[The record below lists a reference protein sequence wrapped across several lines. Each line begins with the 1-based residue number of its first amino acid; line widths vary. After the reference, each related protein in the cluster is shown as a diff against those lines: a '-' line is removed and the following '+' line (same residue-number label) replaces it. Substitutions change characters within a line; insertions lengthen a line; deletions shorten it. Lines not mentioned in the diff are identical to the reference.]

1 MATVF
6 AEKTDYS
13 QAESLQTQPAGVIW
27 FFALLFIIDC
37 YLYFWN
43 PGHFFQADSVYL
55 LSQRATSVTEFLR
68 EFTKLHNSGWY
79 RPLANETIES
89 ILFPIFGLNPAGY
102 RIPVYA
108 LFILD
113 TIAVYALALAITRRR
128 IAAVIATFFFNV
140 HTTNA
145 FTTYDVGFTPELL
158 YTLFYLGSVLAYLR
172 YLDYRTKSA
181 RRISLACFVGSLCS
195 KEAAVTLPLTLV
207 AVHLFIGARSETG
220 AHASVWSRLTAAL
233 GSTRWHFFVLLLYA
247 VFVVAYLHV
256 AGITLASV
264 LEPKEVSGANYEI
277 FLDKSILNN
286 ADVAL
291 TWAFNIPRG
300 WMAGFRHVTPAMVTF
315 LKIFRGL
322 AVVLL
327 VFLLFKAQRRAI
339 LFGATW
345 FLLTVTPALPLR
357 DHFLYYYLFLP
368 IVGFSIMVGTAFGW
382 LFDKLRSIHRF
393 LPAAILVPMFAGVLY
408 VCSDSI
414 RHEIEEN
421 RLLGGS
427 ARLALNSI
435 NDLKRLY
442 PTLPPDTIIYIE
454 NGEEPNLWWDQSSG
468 ALIRMAY
475 NVDSISVLYSS
486 LGDALSPENATAGK
500 LIPLKLEKGHLVDNT
515 AAFRTNP
522 SRFVQYSD
530 SDVYVLTLSAGEV
543 VAGRDSYSISVTGV
557 RDVTL
562 RIMYTLND
570 GPLEEFSA
578 QLDGKGE
585 TRFEVSR
592 DTRKGVYRF
601 VGFSIQGQ
609 PGWIRSQVAITVR

>member
-6 AEKTDYS
+6 AEKTNHNPPKP
-13 QAESLQTQPAGVIW
+13 LQTQRAGIIG

-55 LSQRATSVTEFLR
+55 LSHRATSVTQFLR
-68 EFTKLHNSGWY
+68 EFIKLHNSGWY

-108 LFILD
+108 LFIAD
-113 TIAVYALALAITRRR
+113 TIAVYALALAITRRQ

-172 YLDYRTKSA
+172 YLDYGTKSA

-195 KEAAVTLPLTLV
+195 KEAAVTLPLMLV
-207 AVHLFIGARSETG
+207 AVHWFIGARSETG
-220 AHASVWSRLTAAL
+220 AHTPVWRRLTAAL
-233 GSTRWHFFVLLLYA
+233 QSTRGHFFVLILYA
-247 VFVVAYLHV
+247 AFVVAYLHV
-256 AGITLASV
+256 AGITLTSV

-286 ADVAL
+286 ADMAL

-322 AVVLL
+322 VVVLL
-327 VFLLFKAQRRAI
+327 LFLLFNGERAAI
-339 LFGATW
+339 LFGLTW
-345 FLLTVTPALPLR
+345 FFLTVMPALPLR

-368 IVGFSIMVGTAFGW
+368 ITGFSMMIGTAFAR
-382 LFDKLRSIHRF
+382 LYESLRSIQRF
-393 LPAAILVPMFAGVLY
+393 LPAAILVPIFAGVLY
-408 VCSDSI
+408 VCGVSV
-414 RHEIEEN
+414 RHEIQEN
-421 RLLGGS
+421 PILGVS
-427 ARLALNSI
+427 ARWALNSI
-435 NDLKRLY
+435 NELKQLY
-442 PTLPPDTIIYIE
+442 PALRPDAIIYIDDS
-454 NGEEPNLWWDQSSG
+454 GDPDLSANLSD

-475 NVDSISVLYSS
+475 NVEKVSVLYSS
-486 LGDALSPENATAGK
+486 LGDALATDSATADK
-500 LIPLKLEKGHLVDNT
+500 LIVLRLENGHLVDNT
-515 AAFRTNP
+515 AAFRSNP
-522 SRFVQYSD
+522 QRFAHYND
-530 SDVYVLTLSAGEV
+530 SDVYVLTVSASEV
-543 VAGRDSYSISVTGV
+543 TAGRDSYSIRITAV
-557 RDVTL
+557 RNVPV
-562 RIMYTLND
+562 RIRYTLND
-570 GPLEEFSA
+570 GTVEEFSA
-578 QLDGKGE
+578 QLDDKGE
-585 TRFEVSR
+585 ARFEVSP

-601 VGFSIQGQ
+601 VGFNIEGQ
-609 PGWIRSQVAITVR
+609 TEWIRSRAAITVR